1 MAVMALTGRPL
12 SAVATSLQLA
22 ENAAVATGLDVVE
35 PFAMVTNPAVRPR
48 LHAF

>member
-12 SAVATSLQLA
+12 SAVATSLQFA
-22 ENAAVATGLDVVE
+22 EDAAVAGGLHVVE
-35 PFAMVTNPAVRPR
+35 PLAMVANTTVRPR